1 MLSLDAR
8 LEAVLFAAAEAV
20 SEKRLAEV
28 FGVPLEEVKEALGRL
43 ASRLEQMESGLRVL
57 RHGLSAEL
65 VTLPEAAD
73 DIRAVLKAEVR
84 AELSRPSLE
93 ALAILAY
100 RGPLTR
106 PELEQIR
113 GVQSSLILR
122 NLLLRGLIEMKSE
135 VRLGQPVYGVT
146 ADFLKYLGLASLE
159 ELPDFAMLHQH
170 PVVQQVLQELEAPTQ
185 PALLEKKADI

>member
-1 MLSLDAR
+1 
-8 LEAVLFAAAEAV
+8 
-20 SEKRLAEV
+20 
-28 FGVPLEEVKEALGRL
+28 
-43 ASRLEQMESGLRVL
+43 
-57 RHGLSAEL
+57 L